1 MCGGQRGRAM
11 EMLTNPEMK
20 SSIHHHHLFVAIIN
34 ITIIIIAA
42 SKDRVVGI
50 NLSTILTDK
59 SHTIKVSATLHAIRN
74 HHHHCHHYHHH
85 QYHLAS

>member
-1 MCGGQRGRAM
+1 MD
-11 EMLTNPEMK
+11 MLTNPEMK

-34 ITIIIIAA
+34 ITTIIIAA

-59 SHTIKVSATLHAIRN
+59 GHAIKVSATLKSST
-74 HHHHCHHYHHH
+74 H
-85 QYHLAS
+85 QSEGRPEGVLTLSCTSTDEILPTM